1 MRERIYPLASIMV
14 ALTLAGCSGIEPGKS
29 PTTQFTVPLTLQE
42 TYNRAMAQT
51 EYCLVT
57 KDNLPISGS
66 VAASGQ
72 SAQIQVMLQFVR
84 TVVAR
89 VDMKSLS
96 AQSTQVDVLMW
107 GVDVWDQTAAD
118 AMRAAIEFGVP
129 SCTNYFPT
137 TKSER
142 KKR

>member
-57 KDNLPISGS
+57 KDDLPISGS

-72 SAQIQVMLQFVR
+72 SAQIQVMLQFVH

-129 SCTNYFPT
+129 SCTNYFPSK
-137 TKSER
+137 KSER